1 MLILLNRLSNL
12 GTEQFFCHIL
22 VIINDLR
29 KRLHVS

>member
-12 GTEQFFCHIL
+12 GTVANFCHIL